1 MGSGSGVFLYSR
13 KRLPHKPY
21 PEYLVTTIEAIVLG
35 IVEGLSEFLPI
46 SSTGHLILASA
57 LMKLKQTDAHKV
69 FEVTIQSGAMLAVV
83 YIYRRQLAS
92 SSDLLKKICFAFLP
106 TGVLGYLLYKLVK
119 SFFQPSLV
127 SVMLIVGGIAFIAI
141 ERWIKDRP
149 VAVAS
154 LDGISYR
161 QAFAIG
167 LIQSLSMIPGVSR
180 SGATIMGGLSVG
192 LNRKDAAE
200 FSFLLALPTMLAAT
214 VFDIYKNY
222 AVFNM
227 GDWQNILFG
236 FVTSFVFAVIGIKA
250 LLRFITSHTF
260 IPFGIYRI
268 AAGVLFLIFL
278 P

>member
-1 MGSGSGVFLYSR
+1 MTV
-13 KRLPHKPY
+13 
-21 PEYLVTTIEAIVLG
+21 IEAIVLG

-57 LMKLKQTDAHKV
+57 LMKLRQSDAHKV

-83 YIYRRQLAS
+83 FIYRGQLAS
-92 SSDLLKKICFAFLP
+92 RSDLLKKLCFAFLP

-127 SVMLIVGGIAFIAI
+127 SYMLIAGGIAFIVI
-141 ERWIKDRP
+141 ERWIKNRP

-154 LDGISYR
+154 LQDISYW
-161 QAFAIG
+161 QAFTIG
-167 LIQSLSMIPGVSR
+167 LVQSLSMIPGVSR
-180 SGATIMGGLSVG
+180 SGATIMGGLLIG
-192 LNRKDAAE
+192 MNRKDAAE

-214 VFDIYKNY
+214 SYDIYKNH
-222 AVFNM
+222 AIFNL
-227 GDWQNILFG
+227 GDWQNILVG
-236 FVTSFVFAVIGIKA
+236 FITSFIFAVIGIKA
-250 LLRFITSHTF
+250 LLKFITSHTF

-268 AAGVLFLIFL
+268 AVGVLFLLFL